1 MEKNIIVTDR
11 NGKVIG
17 STYPKRARGLVKN
30 GRAEYVSDR
39 EICLLHTHPPA
50 VDNKTTEVNTMS
62 KTIDFNARE
71 FRFDE
76 TCQSLDN
83 TPVNAGQRAFVTM
96 SFGNAEVWEIGDWQW
111 TWSQIKRKI
120 TLEKNTDYSFSFSME
135 GGICSTDDAV
145 TVAHIVPKGNW
156 EERYTFLLDHNKFMP
171 EVCVLDGK
179 ELLRSFVLPFNSGEY
194 EEWVIILAAHHAV
207 TRFFA
212 PVSYETVSRMQ
223 SVTYQQFVGGEIS
236 EEKSSNGAVSDVNMA
251 VENCTFDESGF
262 VRKLTAI
269 GAGCNAGF
277 ENDTVKPDALPA
289 ELDAGVPAEGCNLA
303 FENCTVTSRAM
314 SLIISKLGNGCN
326 ICMENVTVTEDGFD
340 DLVDIGEEIEGAN
353 IALENVTLPKA
364 FIDLFYDKMGDT
376 STLSEVGVEDY
387 EVYEHLSGDLVAVDT
402 ETGEISPLTKEELE
416 KAEKALADK
425 LEASEK
431 ALADKLIEETD
442 K

>member
-96 SFGNAEVWEIGDWQW
+96 SFGNTEVWEIGDWQW
-111 TWSQIKRKI
+111 TWSQIRQDI
-120 TLEKNTDYSFSFSME
+120 RLEKNTAYSFRFSME

-145 TVAHIVPKGNW
+145 TVAHIVPKGKW

-171 EVCVLDGK
+171 EVCVQDGK
-179 ELLRSFVLPFNSGEY
+179 DLLRTFELPFDSGED
-194 EEWVIILAAHHAV
+194 EEWIIYLAAQHAV

-223 SVTYQQFVGGEIS
+223 PVSYLQFVGGES
-236 EEKSSNGAVSDVNMA
+236 REEKYAKAASSINVS
-251 VENCTFDESGF
+251 VENRSFDESSF
-262 VRKLTAI
+262 AKKLSAI
-269 GAGCNAGF
+269 GAGSNAAF
-277 ENDTVKPDALPA
+277 ENVTVKPDARLA

-303 FENCTVTSRAM
+303 FENCTITSRAM

-326 ICMENVTVTEDGFD
+326 IGMENVTVTEDGFD

-364 FIDLFYDKMGDT
+364 LIDLFYDKMGDGCT
-376 STLSEVGVEDY
+376 FSEEGAEDY
-387 EVYEHLSGDLVAVDT
+387 EVYEDLPGDLVAVDT